1 MKIYGSSFHE
11 VTLEYGKPFIR
22 NGVLKHLPDL
32 GTPDLGWTDFNILE
46 IIPGPG
52 YIDKNTLNFY
62 KERDCLFPAI
72 VRFTVFEEERN
83 RIISTINVDLAKKEL
98 EWNKTDRF
106 WEIENFAIRFQLTQN
121 PYSVLWASN
130 GSL

>member
-1 MKIYGSSFHE
+1 SSTTFS
-11 VTLEYGKPFIR
+11 
-22 NGVLKHLPDL
+22 VL
-32 GTPDLGWTDFNILE
+32 
-46 IIPGPG
+46 
-52 YIDKNTLNFY
+52 
-62 KERDCLFPAI
+62 
-72 VRFTVFEEERN
+72 EEERK

-121 PYSVLWASN
+121 PYSVLWTSN